1 MGPNKSF
8 FAVTHSVIVVCQR
21 VGFWLSLNF
30 LHPKQCILI
39 TFIIFLF
46 LLNQELLIYQSFFFF
61 KYWNNITPHFPQE
74 VERTIVLF
82 QMYEV
87 LGFLNFAYI
96 YYNRSYNVLLFIM
109 QFFEHKWLK
118 LIFDLL
124 FDILFNMFLQF
135 IIFFHHSS
143 VTKNI
148 KLKVIWIKSSEFT
161 VQLILNCFLSFIFDL
176 NISLICES
184 PVIKITINSMLQG
197 KNCVFMFFPSDF
209 FMIGWRV
216 FCFFA
221 AKLLL
226 QLTFS
231 IHQYF
236 FGFLQLLPALMNPIV
251 RE

>member
-1 MGPNKSF
+1 MYFNHFYYIPLFTKPRTPNIS
-8 FAVTHSVIVVCQR
+8 I
-21 VGFWLSLNF
+21 
-30 LHPKQCILI
+30 
-39 TFIIFLF
+39 
-46 LLNQELLIYQSFFFF
+46 FFFF
-61 KYWNNITPHFPQE
+61 KYWNNITPHFLQE

-184 PVIKITINSMLQG
+184 PVIKITINSMLQE
-197 KNCVFMFFPSDF
+197 KNCVLMVFSFRFFHDWMKSVLLFCCKIIVTINLFNTSIFFWFSTTFNCFDESD
-209 FMIGWRV
+209 
-216 FCFFA
+216 
-221 AKLLL
+221 
-226 QLTFS
+226 S
-231 IHQYF
+231 
-236 FGFLQLLPALMNPIV
+236 
-251 RE
+251 